1 MSFLMLVVVILFA
14 PTLLGIALLASRLEA
29 RFLDPPGTVPGIA
42 GGVAAAPARRVRR
55 AGPTPDRRGGA
66 ASPGG
71 PDQV

>member
-14 PTLLGIALLASRLEA
+14 PTLLGFALLASRLEA

-42 GGVAAAPARRVRR
+42 GGVAAAPARR
-55 AGPTPDRRGGA
+55 PRRGAA
-66 ASPGG
+66 ASKRT